1 MRENKVED
9 FSKMFEV
16 TDACLYDCCTM
27 YIYYICIVIV
37 FDKKILQ
44 ISVKREINW
53 IQQQSSPGFEEG
65 GVAHAQYFPIL
76 KRVGSS

>member
-1 MRENKVED
+1 MLVY
-9 FSKMFEV
+9 MIV
-16 TDACLYDCCTM
+16 VHMLHM
-27 YIYYICIVIV
+27 YVCVVIV

-65 GVAHAQYFPIL
+65 GLHTPNIFQFW
-76 KRVGSS
+76 KG